1 MKILIS
7 ESQYYRLLESQISLF
22 PDENTDLVSNE
33 PKDLSLDEPNKL
45 KVNKPKPIKVNTPSF
60 PGQEDLFSGE
70 PNNNIYILCKKYKNY
85 QNLPYCD
92 LYKYWAELT
101 DSKEKDSLNISV
113 GILDNKFRYYVK
125 SYLPKIIELSLDSN
139 NPAQYL
145 ETISDFMNNEKFNQ
159 DERKKQLSKLDPK
172 TSHDDLEK
180 TLTSI
185 RNKVYQEYENSFVGE
200 GKVFDKNPTLLKLKY
215 KDDKTNK
222 NSFFQ
227 LVKQIQDD
235 GADKEKIAKD
245 IKIYIDES
253 VKEFKEDPE
262 KMKADVKTNV
272 PLVLS
277 SGTEI
282 FSAGTY
288 FEIKK
293 FGPNVDSHLSEFF
306 AIFKQTY
313 LSSKKA
319 DYIDTYNN
327 LIKTL
332 YNEVKDKHSDF
343 LDDIKSKIGGII
355 LDNYIIIKIEDVDLY
370 WSFLGQRKN
379 ENRLSIRYQLK
390 SGDIIGYECNPYN
403 NILKEVPITSKNI
416 EKIGILE

>member
-7 ESQYYRLLESQISLF
+7 ESQYYRLFETTDLEPGEPTDLESG
-22 PDENTDLVSNE
+22 ETANLVSDKPTELVSTETN
-33 PKDLSLDEPNKL
+33 NK
-45 KVNKPKPIKVNTPSF
+45 I
-60 PGQEDLFSGE
+60 QQ
-70 PNNNIYILCKKYKNY
+70 LCVDYPDST
-85 QNLPYCD
+85 LPYCD
-92 LYKYWAELT
+92 LLKR
-101 DSKEKDSLNISV
+101 SKETKDGEVLN
-113 GILDNKFRYYVK
+113 GYVEKLFNIFSHRRSGPLPRIIK
-125 SYLPKIIELSLDSN
+125 SSLDTN
-139 NPAQYL
+139 NITQYL
-145 ETISDFMNNEKFNQ
+145 KTISNFISNDNFNQ
-159 DERKKQLSKLDPK
+159 DERKKQLLKLDK
-172 TSHDDLEK
+172 LSQSEKIDKDISDDELEK
-180 TLTSI
+180 LLTDV

-200 GKVFDKNPTLLKLKY
+200 VFSKNPTLLKLKY
-215 KDDKTNK
+215 KDSEKNK

-227 LVKQIQDD
+227 LVKQIKDD
-235 GADKEKIAKD
+235 EGDEKKIAKD

-253 VKEFKEDPE
+253 ILEFKNDPE
-262 KMKADVKTNV
+262 KMKADVKTNM

-277 SGTEI
+277 GDSGNFKEI

-293 FGPNVDSHLSEFF
+293 FGLNVDSHLSEFF

-313 LSSKKA
+313 LSSKKD
-319 DYIDTYNN
+319 DYIGTYNN

-332 YNEVKDKHSDF
+332 YNEVKGHTEF

-390 SGDIIGYECNPYN
+390 SGNIIGYECNPYN
-403 NILKEVPITSKNI
+403 NILKEVPIKSKKI

>member
-7 ESQYYRLLESQISLF
+7 ESQYYRLFETTDLESGEPTDLESG
-22 PDENTDLVSNE
+22 ETADLVSH
-33 PKDLSLDEPNKL
+33 
-45 KVNKPKPIKVNTPSF
+45 KPTELVSTKT
-60 PGQEDLFSGE
+60 
-70 PNNNIYILCKKYKNY
+70 NNIIQQLCADYPDT
-85 QNLPYCD
+85 NLPYCD
-92 LYKYWAELT
+92 LLKRSEETKDGEVLNGYV
-101 DSKEKDSLNISV
+101 EKLFNIFSHKRS
-113 GILDNKFRYYVK
+113 GPLPRIIK
-125 SYLPKIIELSLDSN
+125 SSLDTN
-139 NPAQYL
+139 NITQYL
-145 ETISDFMNNEKFNQ
+145 KTISNFISNDNFNQ
-159 DERKKQLSKLDPK
+159 DERKKQLLKLDK
-172 TSHDDLEK
+172 LSQSEKIDKDISDDELEK
-180 TLTSI
+180 LLTDV

-200 GKVFDKNPTLLKLKY
+200 VFSKNPTLLKLKY
-215 KDDKTNK
+215 KDSKKDKNT
-222 NSFFQ
+222 FFQ
-227 LVKQIQDD
+227 LVKQIKDD
-235 GADKEKIAKD
+235 KGDEKKIAKD

-253 VKEFKEDPE
+253 IVEFKNDPE

-293 FGPNVDSHLSEFF
+293 FEPNVDSHLSEFF

-332 YNEVKDKHSDF
+332 YNEVKGHTEF

-390 SGDIIGYECNPYN
+390 SGNIIGYECNPYN
-403 NILKEVPITSKNI
+403 NILKEEPITSKI
-416 EKIGILE
+416 TGKIGILE

>member
-7 ESQYYRLLESQISLF
+7 ESQYYRLFETTDLESGETTDS
-22 PDENTDLVSNE
+22 ESGETTDLE
-33 PKDLSLDEPNKL
+33 
-45 KVNKPKPIKVNTPSF
+45 
-60 PGQEDLFSGE
+60 SGE
-70 PNNNIYILCKKYKNY
+70 INNYIYDLCQKREESDT
-85 QNLPYCD
+85 LPYCQ
-92 LYKYWAELT
+92 LYVFWKTLT
-101 DSKEKDSLNISV
+101 NQDEKDSLNKSV
-113 GILDNKFRYYVK
+113 KVLFEKHSRLGNGV
-125 SYLPKIIELSLDSN
+125 LPKIIRLALGTN
-139 NPAQYL
+139 NPTQYL
-145 ETISDFMNNEKFNQ
+145 ETISNFINNKKFDD
-159 DERKKQLSKLDPK
+159 DETKKRLSNLDSE
-172 TSHDDLEK
+172 TSYDDLDAE
-180 TLTSI
+180 LTKV

-200 GKVFDKNPTLLKLKY
+200 VFSKNPTLLKLKY
-215 KDDKTNK
+215 KDSETNK
-222 NSFFQ
+222 NTFFQ

-235 GADKEKIAKD
+235 KGDEKKIAKD

-253 VKEFKEDPE
+253 IVEFKNDPE
-262 KMKADVKTNV
+262 KMKADVKTKV
-272 PLVLS
+272 SLKLS
-277 SGTEI
+277 GGSEI

-293 FGPNVDSHLSEFF
+293 FGLNVDSHLSEFF

-332 YNEVKDKHSDF
+332 YNEVKGHTEF

-403 NILKEVPITSKNI
+403 NILKEVPIKSKNI

>member
-7 ESQYYRLLESQISLF
+7 ESQYYRLFETTDLESG
-22 PDENTDLVSNE
+22 ETADLE
-33 PKDLSLDEPNKL
+33 
-45 KVNKPKPIKVNTPSF
+45 
-60 PGQEDLFSGE
+60 SGE
-70 PNNNIYILCKKYKNY
+70 TNYIYDLCQKKEVYDK
-85 QNLPYCD
+85 LPYCE
-92 LYKYWAELT
+92 LYVFWKTLT
-101 DSKEKDSLNISV
+101 NQDEKDSLNESV
-113 GILDNKFRYYVK
+113 KVLFEKHSRLGNGV
-125 SYLPKIIELSLDSN
+125 LPKIIRLALGTNNPTQYLKTISNFINNKKFDDDETKKRLSNLDS
-139 NPAQYL
+139 
-145 ETISDFMNNEKFNQ
+145 ETSY
-159 DERKKQLSKLDPK
+159 
-172 TSHDDLEK
+172 DDLDAE
-180 TLTSI
+180 LTKA
-185 RNKVYQEYENSFVGE
+185 RNRVYQEYENSFVGE
-200 GKVFDKNPTLLKLKY
+200 VFSKNPTLLKLKY
-215 KDDKTNK
+215 KDSKKNK
-222 NSFFQ
+222 NTFFQ
-227 LVKQIQDD
+227 LVKQIQDEKGD
-235 GADKEKIAKD
+235 EKKIAKD

-253 VKEFKEDPE
+253 IVEFKNDPE

-272 PLVLS
+272 PLGLS
-277 SGTEI
+277 GDSGNFKEI

-293 FGPNVDSHLSEFF
+293 FEPNVDSHLSEFF

-313 LSSKKA
+313 LSSKKD
-319 DYIDTYNN
+319 DYVDTYNN

-332 YNEVKDKHSDF
+332 YNEVKGHTEF

>member
-7 ESQYYRLLESQISLF
+7 ESQYYRLFESQISLF
-22 PDENTDLVSNE
+22 PDENTDLVSSE

-85 QNLPYCD
+85 QDLPYCE
-92 LYKYWAELT
+92 LYKVWSEL
-101 DSKEKDSLNISV
+101 KDSNEKNSLNNSI
-113 GILDNKFRYYVK
+113 GILNNKFRYYVK

-139 NPAQYL
+139 NPVQYL

-200 GKVFDKNPTLLKLKY
+200 NKVFDKNPTLLKLNY
-215 KDDKTNK
+215 KDSETNK

-235 GADKEKIAKD
+235 GADEKKIAEDITKY
-245 IKIYIDES
+245 IKIS
-253 VKEFKEDPE
+253 VDEFKTDPE
-262 KMKADVKTNV
+262 KMKADVKTNQA
-272 PLVLS
+272 LKLKN
-277 SGTEI
+277 GKEI

-313 LSSKKA
+313 LSSQKPE
-319 DYIDTYNN
+319 YIDTYNN

-332 YNEVKDKHSDF
+332 YNEVKGKHSEF

-390 SGDIIGYECNPYN
+390 PGKIIGYECNPSN
-403 NILKEVPITSKNI
+403 NILKEVPITPEI
-416 EKIGILE
+416 TGKIGILE

>member
-7 ESQYYRLLESQISLF
+7 ESQYYRLFESQISLF

-45 KVNKPKPIKVNTPSF
+45 KINKPKPIKVNTPSF

-70 PNNNIYILCKKYKNY
+70 PNNYIYILCKKYKNY

-92 LYKYWAELT
+92 LYKYWSELT

-139 NPAQYL
+139 NPVQYL

-159 DERKKQLSKLDPK
+159 DERKKQLSKLDPE

-185 RNKVYQEYENSFVGE
+185 RNKVYQEYENSFAGE
-200 GKVFDKNPTLLKLKY
+200 VFSKNPTLLKLKY

-235 GADKEKIAKD
+235 GADEKKIAKD

-253 VKEFKEDPE
+253 FNEFKEDPE

-277 SGTEI
+277 DGSEI
-282 FSAGTY
+282 FSADTY

-306 AIFKQTY
+306 AIFKQSY
-313 LSSKKA
+313 LSSKKP
-319 DYIDTYNN
+319 DYIKTYNN

-332 YNEVKDKHSDF
+332 YNEVKGHSDF

-390 SGDIIGYECNPYN
+390 PGKIIGYECNPSN
-403 NILKEVPITSKNI
+403 NILKEVEITPEI
-416 EKIGILE
+416 TGKIGILE